1 MQKIN
6 NLTIRSFFT
15 IQNVFIELFVYI
27 FANVNK
33 LLLRIHYNR
42 GKIMRKSDFKLSLNA
57 IRRANEKLA
66 THGSIVSYSAKG
78 DGITVKTRI
87 DGVERIREI
96 SKNDISNSYS
106 KALKSYAAK
115 I

>member
-6 NLTIRSFFT
+6 NQIVYSFFI
-15 IQNVFIELFVYI
+15 IQNVFVELFVYI

-33 LLLRIHYNR
+33 LLLRIRYNR

-57 IRRANEKLA
+57 IRRANEKLV
-66 THGSIVSYSAKG
+66 THGSVVAYSAKG
-78 DGITVKTRI
+78 DGIAVKTRI
-87 DGVERIREI
+87 NGVDRIREI
-96 SKNDISNSYS
+96 SKNDISKSYS
-106 KALKSYAAK
+106 KALKSYATK